1 MSNMLQDRIAR
12 AAGAAARVAGQPAH
26 AYRPRGAAHPLAA
39 ENRYLRLPVLFHVGA
54 RPGVAPRFGT
64 ALCQAVLDSAYTRP
78 GDYLAQGDD
87 VYFIAAQ
94 PPFGPV
100 LCVRTNRILTFRRA
114 AAPAAIGANPYQ
126 AMERGRQP
134 DLLTD
139 WPASMLGTS
148 RGAAPDSGLPDS
160 MAADRWAVLLPPTP
174 GIVLRHGDILADD
187 LGRTG
192 TVQTAESTAMGWRLS
207 VTGITP

>member
-12 AAGAAARVAGQPAH
+12 ASGAAARVVGQPTH
-26 AYRPRGAAHPLAA
+26 AYRPRGVAHPLAA
-39 ENRYLRLPVLFHVGA
+39 ENRILRLPALFHAGTRAGA
-54 RPGVAPRFGT
+54 TPRFGA

-78 GDYLAQGDD
+78 GDYLVQGDD

-100 LCVRTNRILTFRRA
+100 LCVHTNRTITIRRP

-126 AMERGRQP
+126 GMDRGQQSE
-134 DLLTD
+134 LLTG

-160 MAADRWAVLLPPTP
+160 MAADRWTVLLPLIP

-192 TVQTAESTAMGWRLS
+192 TVQAAESTAMGWRLS